1 MAVRLPSSVGQQN
14 IPVYKLLVSSDKKT
28 FICQS
33 DTCGSLPRAYSA
45 KRDRINPY
53 QSPILNREK
62 VRCPASTYIYS
73 EARVRNPKK
82 RSNLGVTQLY
92 PVLALQGLMS
102 YLNSKQTKTTEGW
115 VRQEAEYAYNISH
128 QKAWSHTLPLPPPNP
143 GLNKKPGTQIS
154 SEGLVSYSTM
164 PHPNL
169 TFEVHSIEV
178 RLLGEGFD
186 YGC

>member
-1 MAVRLPSSVGQQN
+1 M
-14 IPVYKLLVSSDKKT
+14 
-28 FICQS
+28 
-33 DTCGSLPRAYSA
+33 PRAYSA

-53 QSPILNREK
+53 QSPISNREK

-73 EARVRNPKK
+73 EARDRNPNK

-102 YLNSKQTKTTEGW
+102 YHSSKQTKTTEGW
-115 VRQEAEYAYNISH
+115 VRQEAEHAYNISH

-178 RLLGEGFD
+178 QLLGEGFD
-186 YGC
+186 Y

>member
-14 IPVYKLLVSSDKKT
+14 ILVYKLPVSSDKKT
-28 FICQS
+28 FLCRS
-33 DTCGSLPRAYSA
+33 DTCGSVPQADSA
-45 KRDRINPY
+45 KRDRTNPY
-53 QSPILNREK
+53 QSPISNREK
-62 VRCPASTYIYS
+62 VRCLASTYIYS
-73 EARVRNPKK
+73 EARDRNPNM
-82 RSNLGVTQLY
+82 RSNLGATQLY

-102 YLNSKQTKTTEGW
+102 YHNSKQTKTTKGW
-115 VRQEAEYAYNISH
+115 VRQEPEHAYNISH

-154 SEGLVSYSTM
+154 SEGLLSYSTM

-178 RLLGEGFD
+178 QLLGEGFD
-186 YGC
+186 Y